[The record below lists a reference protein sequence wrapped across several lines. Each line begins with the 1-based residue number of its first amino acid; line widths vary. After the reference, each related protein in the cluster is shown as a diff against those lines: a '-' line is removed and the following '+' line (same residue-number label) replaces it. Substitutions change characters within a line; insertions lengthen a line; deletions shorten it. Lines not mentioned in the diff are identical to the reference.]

1 MSAGRAPA
9 SVQPVSPARSAQPAP
24 SAPSA
29 RSAQPARSTQ
39 PARSAR
45 FRGGA
50 ARVASG
56 SRTSPA
62 PSWRRSAAAVVLPV
76 VGAAVVAGC
85 AVIPAMPGPT
95 PTGFV
100 PSEVPQPTPTE
111 TGNLSPDGFDAAQR
125 MAVRIRNV
133 GCGSVSTGS
142 GFAVDDQV
150 LITNRHVVAESAELQ
165 LSTYDGRDIA
175 ATTASTAELADLAI
189 VRTTDDLPAV
199 PELAESDPAPG
210 DTVTVVGYP
219 QGGRLTVTSG
229 RVIGG
234 TTDPLNENLGEVL
247 VTDAEVEPGSSGSAV
262 LDAEGRV
269 VGVVYAKNS
278 LNQSFIVPVSTL
290 RMMLED
296 TDAFVDAPSC
306 SG

>member
-1 MSAGRAPA
+1 
-9 SVQPVSPARSAQPAP
+9 V
-24 SAPSA
+24 
-29 RSAQPARSTQ
+29 T
-39 PARSAR
+39 
-45 FRGGA
+45 
-50 ARVASG
+50 ASG
-56 SRTSPA
+56 
-62 PSWRRSAAAVVLPV
+62 RRRVTAAVAPLLLTALLAGCGVLPE
-76 VGAAVVAGC
+76 
-85 AVIPAMPGPT
+85 MPGPT
-95 PTGFV
+95 PAGFV
-100 PSEVPQPTPTE
+100 PSEVPRPEPTA

-142 GFAVDDQV
+142 GFAIDAQT

-189 VRTTDDLPAV
+189 VRTTDALPAV
-199 PELAESDPAPG
+199 PELADADPAPG
-210 DTVTVVGYP
+210 DTVSVVGYP

-229 RVIGG
+229 TVIGG

-262 LDAEGRV
+262 LDAQGRV

-290 RMMLED
+290 RTMLDD
-296 TDAFVDAPSC
+296 TGAFVDAPSC
-306 SG
+306 AG